1 LSITGIGR
9 AEGNFEAFQE
19 VIGLMAGFFITLEG
33 IEGSGKSSQARA
45 LQQFLQ
51 QSGYQ
56 TFLTR
61 EPGDTEIGRIIRE
74 LLLNPDYTEMKPRT
88 EILLYA
94 ADRAQHVSEL
104 VRPALADGKVV
115 ISDRYYDSNLAYQGY
130 GRGLDLET
138 VKKIN
143 FWAVEELHPDL
154 TILLDL
160 PVQQGL
166 KRARNLALDNLGDRL
181 EREEINFHQRVRQG
195 YLKLAETWPERIK
208 VVDAALSRAE
218 VERNL
223 REIVKERLP

>member
-1 LSITGIGR
+1 
-9 AEGNFEAFQE
+9 
-19 VIGLMAGFFITLEG
+19 MAGFFITLEG

-45 LQQFLQ
+45 LQEFLQ
-51 QSGYQ
+51 KSGYP

-61 EPGDTEIGRIIRE
+61 EPGDTEIGRFIRE

-104 VRPALADGKVV
+104 VRPALAEGKIV

-138 VKKIN
+138 VKEIN
-143 FWAVEELHPDL
+143 YWAVEELHPDL

-166 KRARNLALDNLGDRL
+166 KRARNMALDNLGDRL

-208 VVDAALSRAE
+208 IVDAAASRAE
-218 VERNL
+218 VQRIL
-223 REIVKERLP
+223 REIVKERLA